1 MFFLQG
7 LQHWGTLKSLEAHRS
22 RTGSAPL
29 WSIKITMGV
38 LTYPHSNPFQTPQKE
53 KSYTLY
59 VHLNTELYIEPT
71 GSFRDLREHTK
82 VKVTQLLGNQES
94 LEARER
100 NLAVLKELCG
110 SHTTTPQDKRNI
122 STHTD
127 TELSKRWEEE
137 TAPSHRRYQWS
148 RASCCR
154 QKSVFGQLNKQN
166 ACFSKAVY

>member
-53 KSYTLY
+53 KSYTPY

-71 GSFRDLREHTK
+71 GSFCDLREHTK

-100 NLAVLKELCG
+100 NLAVLKALCG

-137 TAPSHRRYQWS
+137 TAPSHRRY
-148 RASCCR
+148 
-154 QKSVFGQLNKQN
+154 
-166 ACFSKAVY
+166 